1 MKTLPLQPPPRV
13 RLSVPFV
20 IGILA
25 LGLVAWV
32 AILVRNYPDDGIRGL
47 SPSRQI
53 LAIDENSNGKSPFE
67 VGDILLQ
74 IQGEPIVED
83 SAWYWGKHPGDTV
96 RFLVQR
102 GGGMVSV
109 EVQLESPFPQELFRR
124 LMPLFV
130 AVVFLGVALAVE
142 AFAPRSPTTR
152 LFFWFFFNSGLL
164 LTTGQA
170 SGLAPSIV
178 LDLYYF
184 LWWIVGP
191 ISVHFHLNFPQENKE
206 FRKRGYLLL
215 LYVIGFLG
223 GACHLV
229 WGTMGLQ
236 AHPIFQ
242 FIMPLSRLFLALNLL
257 ICVLLLY
264 YNYQKTT
271 SSGARAKIRL
281 VFLGGL
287 LAALP
292 LITTYLLP
300 EVLLNQPLMPTSAIF
315 LFLSILPLVYGY
327 AVFRYRLIEIERHIN
342 RGVTV
347 LIIFFVLVGIY
358 LGIFSVFT
366 FLFPQHLLFHPA
378 LNTLLILLLAST
390 ILPISRRVQ
399 RLVDTLFYGGWY
411 DYRSAILQIT
421 SGLEHI
427 NDLTVLAREVSNRL
441 VKTLRI
447 ADACIFF
454 SDIHGDFSVVAV
466 APEGTVMQASP
477 EGVDTTILPRSSLDF
492 LLKVGDEERETIAKA
507 LAQAR
512 LSPEEFQLL
521 GSTQGHLWVPII
533 SHQTVKGL
541 LALGPKYGGDVFSA
555 EDMDILR
562 VVSRNLGPVIEN
574 IHLLNQL
581 QRYASELEV
590 RVQERTSELFEA
602 KKRVEAILASVGDG
616 IVVTNLGGTIELIN
630 QAMKLQTFYEEAEIL
645 HWNYFEWLALNNP
658 STTIDAIKASLK
670 KGDIW
675 SGELLFQRKNGEQY
689 DILLTIAPVR
699 DQNGEVVNYVATQR
713 DITYRKELDRLK
725 DIFVADVSHELR
737 TPTTNIGL
745 YLELLETAPEQK
757 KEEYIRVL
765 KEQSQL
771 LRRLVEDILDLSRL
785 AIGKTRKIEFEPVD
799 LNLLV
804 EQAITAYTPA
814 AQQVGLQLS
823 AELASTAMV
832 QGEAHYLSR
841 AIQNLIGNAIQYTPA
856 GWVKLTNW
864 RNGEWICLEVQ
875 DSGIGISEQDLPHI
889 FERFYRGRSVRQ
901 SKVHGTGLG
910 LAIVK
915 EIVELHNGRMEV
927 ESKVGVGSV
936 FRLYLP
942 AWSN

>member
-1 MKTLPLQPPPRV
+1 MKTLPLQPPQRV

-32 AILVRNYPDDGIRGL
+32 AVLVRNYPHDGIRGL
-47 SPSRQI
+47 SASHQI
-53 LAIDENSNGKSPFE
+53 LAIDENSNGNYPFE
-67 VGDILLQ
+67 VGDLLLE
-74 IQGEPIVED
+74 IESKPIVED
-83 SAWYWGKHPGDTV
+83 SAWYWGKHPGDTIH
-96 RFLVQR
+96 FLVQR
-102 GGGMVSV
+102 GDRTVSV
-109 EVQLESPFPQELFRR
+109 EVRLAPPPPQELFRR
-124 LMPLFV
+124 LIPLFV

-142 AFAPRSPTTR
+142 AFAPCSSTTR

-191 ISVHFHLNFPQENKE
+191 ISVHFHFNFPQENKE
-206 FRKRGYLLL
+206 FKRRGYLLF

-223 GACHLV
+223 GVSHLI
-229 WGTMGLQ
+229 WGTMGLR
-236 AHPIFQ
+236 AHPILQ
-242 FIMPLSRLFLALNLL
+242 YIIPLSRLFLALNLL
-257 ICVLLLY
+257 ICVILLY

-300 EVLLNQPLMPTSAIF
+300 EVLLNQPLLPTPAIF
-315 LFLSILPLVYGY
+315 LFLSALPLVYGY

-347 LIIFFVLVGIY
+347 LIIFFILVGIY
-358 LGIFSVFT
+358 LGVFSVLT
-366 FLFPQHLLFHPA
+366 LLLPQRLLFHPT

-390 ILPISRRVQ
+390 ILPILRRVQ

-447 ADACIFF
+447 ADACIFL

-477 EGVDTTILPRSSLDF
+477 GGVDTTVLPRSSLDF
-492 LLKVGDEERETIAKA
+492 LLRVGGEERETIAKA
-507 LAQAR
+507 LAQTK

-541 LALGPKYGGDVFSA
+541 LALGPKYGGDIFSA

-581 QRYASELEV
+581 QQYATELEMRV
-590 RVQERTSELFEA
+590 RERTSELFEA

-616 IVVTNLGGTIELIN
+616 VVVTNLDGTIELIN
-630 QAMKLQTFYEEAEIL
+630 QAMKQQTSYEEGETL
-645 HWNYFEWLALNNP
+645 HWNYFEWLAINNP

-670 KGDIW
+670 KGDVW

-745 YLELLETAPEQK
+745 YLELLETAPEHR
-757 KEEYIRVL
+757 EEYIQVL

-771 LRRLVEDILDLSRL
+771 LRRLIEDILDLSRL

-804 EQAITAYTPA
+804 EQVITAYTPA

-823 AELASTAMV
+823 AELASSAMV
-832 QGEAHYLSR
+832 RGEVHYLSR

-856 GWVKLTNW
+856 GWVRLSNW
-864 RNGEWICLEVQ
+864 QKGEWICLEVR
-875 DSGIGISEQDLPHI
+875 DSGIGISEEDLPHI

-915 EIVELHNGRMEV
+915 EIVELHNGHIEV

-936 FRLYLP
+936 FRLYIP

>member
-1 MKTLPLQPPPRV
+1 MKTLPLQPPPRL
-13 RLSVPFV
+13 RLSAPFV

-47 SPSRQI
+47 SASHQI
-53 LAIDENSNGKSPFE
+53 LAIDENSNGNYPFE
-67 VGDILLQ
+67 VGDILVE
-74 IQGEPIVED
+74 IEGEPIVQD
-83 SAWYWGKHPGDTV
+83 SAWYWGRHPGDTV
-96 RFLVQR
+96 HFRVQR
-102 GGGMVSV
+102 GDETVSV
-109 EVQLESPFPQELFRR
+109 EIQLASPPPPELFRR
-124 LMPLFV
+124 LVPLFV

-170 SGLAPSIV
+170 SRLAPSIV
-178 LDLYYF
+178 LDVYFF

-236 AHPIFQ
+236 AHPILQ
-242 FIMPLSRLFLALNLL
+242 YLIPLARLFLALNLL
-257 ICVLLLY
+257 ICVILLY
-264 YNYQKTT
+264 NNYQKTT

-281 VFLGGL
+281 VLLGGV

-300 EVLLNQPLMPTSAIF
+300 EVLLKQPLMPTSAIF
-315 LFLSILPLVYGY
+315 LFLSVLPLVYGY

-347 LIIFFVLVGIY
+347 LIVFFILVGIY

-366 FLFPQHLLFHPA
+366 FLLPQRLLFNPA

-399 RLVDTLFYGGWY
+399 HLVDTLFYGGWY
-411 DYRSAILQIT
+411 DYRSAILHIT

-427 NDLTVLAREVSNRL
+427 NDLSVLAREVSNRL

-447 ADACIFF
+447 ADACIFL

-466 APEGTVMQASP
+466 APEGAVMQANP
-477 EGVDTTILPRSSLDF
+477 ESVDTTVLPRSSLDF
-492 LLKVGDEERETIAKA
+492 LLKVGDEERETITKA
-507 LAQAR
+507 LAQAK

-521 GSTQGHLWVPII
+521 GSLQGHLWVPII

-581 QRYASELEV
+581 QQYASELEM

-616 IVVTNLGGTIELIN
+616 VVVTNLGGTIELIN
-630 QAMKLQTFYEEAEIL
+630 QAMNLQTFYEEGEIL
-645 HWNYFEWLALNNP
+645 HWNYFEWLTLNNP
-658 STTIDAIKASLK
+658 STTINAIKASLK

-675 SGELLFQRKNGEQY
+675 SGELLFQRKNGELY

-757 KEEYIRVL
+757 KEEYMRVL

-785 AIGKTRKIEFEPVD
+785 AIGKTRKIDFEAVN

-823 AELASTAMV
+823 AELLSSAMV
-832 QGEAHYLSR
+832 RGEAHYLSR

-864 RNGEWICLEVQ
+864 RNGEWICLEIQ
-875 DSGIGISEQDLPHI
+875 DSGIGIGEEDLPHI

-915 EIVELHNGRMEV
+915 EIVELHNGHIEV
-927 ESKVGVGSV
+927 ESKVGVGSI
-936 FRLYLP
+936 FRLYIP
-942 AWSN
+942 AWSD

>member
-32 AILVRNYPDDGIRGL
+32 AILVRNYPDDGIRAL
-47 SPSRQI
+47 SPSHQI
-53 LAIDENSNGKSPFE
+53 LAIDENSNGKTSFE
-67 VGDILLQ
+67 VGDILLE
-74 IQGEPIVED
+74 IGGEPIVED

-102 GGGMVSV
+102 GDRTVSV
-109 EVQLESPFPQELFRR
+109 EVKLASPPPQELFRR

-130 AVVFLGVALAVE
+130 AVVFLAVALAVE

-191 ISVHFHLNFPQENKE
+191 ISVHFHFNFPQENKVL
-206 FRKRGYLLL
+206 KRGYLLF

-223 GACHLV
+223 GVSHLI
-229 WGTMGLQ
+229 WGTMELQ
-236 AHPIFQ
+236 AHPILEYL
-242 FIMPLSRLFLALNLL
+242 IPLSRLFLALNLL
-257 ICVLLLY
+257 ICVILLY

-300 EVLLNQPLMPTSAIF
+300 EVLLNQPLLPTPAIF
-315 LFLSILPLVYGY
+315 LFLSALPLVYGY

-347 LIIFFVLVGIY
+347 LIVFFILVGIY
-358 LGIFSVFT
+358 LGIFSVLT
-366 FLFPQHLLFHPA
+366 FLLPQRLLFHPA
-378 LNTLLILLLAST
+378 LNTLLILVLAST

-427 NDLTVLAREVSNRL
+427 NDLTVLAREVSDRL
-441 VKTLRI
+441 VRTLRI

-466 APEGTVMQASP
+466 APEGAVMQASP
-477 EGVDTTILPRSSLDF
+477 EGVDATVLPRSSLDF
-492 LLKVGDEERETIAKA
+492 LLRVGDEERETIAKA
-507 LAQAR
+507 LAQAK

-574 IHLLNQL
+574 IHLLNQV
-581 QRYASELEV
+581 QQYATELEM

-602 KKRVEAILASVGDG
+602 KKRVEAILTSVGDG
-616 IVVTNLGGTIELIN
+616 VVVTNLGGTIELIN
-630 QAMKLQTFYEEAEIL
+630 QAMKLQTSYEEGEIL
-645 HWNYFEWLALNNP
+645 KRNYFEWLTLTNP
-658 STTIDAIKASLK
+658 LTTIDAIRASLE

-745 YLELLETAPEQK
+745 YLELLETAPEHK

-785 AIGKTRKIEFEPVD
+785 AIGKTRKMEFGPVD
-799 LNLLV
+799 LNLLI

-814 AQQVGLQLS
+814 AQQVGLQVS
-823 AELASTAMV
+823 AELASPAV
-832 QGEAHYLSR
+832 VRGEAHYLSR

-856 GWVKLTNW
+856 GWVKLMSW

-875 DSGIGISEQDLPHI
+875 DSGIGISEEDMPHI

-915 EIVELHNGRMEV
+915 EIIELHNGYIEV

-936 FRLYLP
+936 FRLYIP
-942 AWSN
+942 VWSN

>member
-1 MKTLPLQPPPRV
+1 MKTLPFQPPSRV
-13 RLSVPFV
+13 RLSAPFM
-20 IGILA
+20 
-25 LGLVAWV
+25 LGLLAIGVVAWV
-32 AILVRNYPDDGIRGL
+32 AILVSNYPDDGIRRL
-47 SPSRQI
+47 STSHQI
-53 LAIDENSNGKSPFE
+53 LVIDENSNGNHPFE
-67 VGDILLQ
+67 IGDILLEVE
-74 IQGEPIVED
+74 GKPIVED

-96 RFLVQR
+96 HFLVQR
-102 GGGMVSV
+102 RNRTVFV
-109 EVQLESPFPQELFRR
+109 EVKLAPPPPQELFRR

-130 AVVFLGVALAVE
+130 AVVFLGIALVVE

-152 LFFWFFFNSGLL
+152 LFFWFFFTSGLL

-178 LDLYYF
+178 RDLYYF

-191 ISVHFHLNFPQENKE
+191 ISVHFHFNFPQENKE
-206 FRKRGYLLL
+206 YKKRGYLLF

-223 GACHLV
+223 GISHLIG
-229 WGTMGLQ
+229 GTLGLQ
-236 AHPIFQ
+236 AHPILQ
-242 FIMPLSRLFLALNLL
+242 YLIPLSRLFLVLNLL
-257 ICVLLLY
+257 ICVILLY

-300 EVLLNQPLMPTSAIF
+300 EVLLNQSLLPTPAIF
-315 LFLSILPLVYGY
+315 FFLSALPLVYGY

-347 LIIFFVLVGIY
+347 LIVFFILVGIY
-358 LGIFSVFT
+358 LGFFSVLT
-366 FLFPQHLLFHPA
+366 LLLPQRLLFHPA

-441 VKTLRI
+441 VKTLQI
-447 ADACIFF
+447 GDACIFL

-466 APEGTVMQASP
+466 APEGAVMQASP
-477 EGVDTTILPRSSLDF
+477 EGVDTTVLPRSGLDF
-492 LLKVGDEERETIAKA
+492 LLRVGGEERETIAKA
-507 LAQAR
+507 LAQAKF
-512 LSPEEFQLL
+512 SPEEFQLL
-521 GSTQGHLWVPII
+521 GSIQGHLWVPII

-562 VVSRNLGPVIEN
+562 GVSRNLGPVIEN

-581 QRYASELEV
+581 QQYTTELEM

-616 IVVTNLGGTIELIN
+616 VVVTNLGGTIELIN
-630 QAMKLQTFYEEAEIL
+630 QAMKLQTFYEEGEIL
-645 HWNYFEWLALNNP
+645 NWNYFKWLALNNP

-689 DILLTIAPVR
+689 DVLLTIAPVR

-745 YLELLETAPEQK
+745 YLELLETAPEHK
-757 KEEYIRVL
+757 KEEYMRVL

-771 LRRLVEDILDLSRL
+771 LRRLIEDILDLSRL

-814 AQQVGLQLS
+814 AQQGGLQLS
-823 AELASTAMV
+823 AELASSAMV
-832 QGEAHYLSR
+832 RGEAHYLSR

-864 RNGEWICLEVQ
+864 RNGEWICLEVK
-875 DSGIGISEQDLPHI
+875 DSGIGIGEEDLPHI
-889 FERFYRGRSVRQ
+889 FERFYRGRAVRQ

-915 EIVELHNGRMEV
+915 EIVELHNGHIEV

-942 AWSN
+942 AWNK

>member
-1 MKTLPLQPPPRV
+1 M
-13 RLSVPFV
+13 
-20 IGILA
+20 
-25 LGLVAWV
+25 
-32 AILVRNYPDDGIRGL
+32 AILVSNYPDDGIRGL
-47 SPSRQI
+47 SASHQI
-53 LAIDENSNGKSPFE
+53 LAIDESGPANHLFY
-67 VGDILLQ
+67 VGDILLE
-74 IQGEPIVED
+74 IEGEPLRED
-83 SAWYWGKHPGDTV
+83 TAWYSGKHPGDTV
-96 RFLVQR
+96 HFLVQR
-102 GGGMVSV
+102 GDRTVTI
-109 EVQLESPFPQELFRR
+109 EVKLTSPPAEELLRR

-130 AVVFLGVALAVE
+130 AIVFLGVALAVE

-152 LFFWFFFNSGLL
+152 LFFWFFFTSGLL
-164 LTTGQA
+164 LTAGQA

-191 ISVHFHLNFPQENKE
+191 ISVHFHLHFPQENKGL
-206 FRKRGYLLL
+206 KKGGYLIF
-215 LYVIGFLG
+215 LYAIGFLG
-223 GACHLV
+223 GVSYLI

-236 AHPIFQ
+236 AHPILR
-242 FIMPLSRLFLALNLL
+242 ILIPLSRLFLALNLL
-257 ICVLLLY
+257 ICVVLLY

-281 VFLGGL
+281 VLLGGL

-300 EVLLNQPLMPTSAIF
+300 DVLLNQPLLPTPAIF
-315 LFLSILPLVYGY
+315 LFLSALPLVYGY

-347 LIIFFVLVGIY
+347 LIVFFILVGIY

-366 FLFPQHLLFHPA
+366 YLLPQHLLFNPA
-378 LNTLLILLLAST
+378 LNTLLILILAST

-427 NDLTVLAREVSNRL
+427 NDLRVLAREVSNRL

-454 SDIHGDFSVVAV
+454 TDIQGDFSVVAV
-466 APEGTVMQASP
+466 APEGAIQQGSP
-477 EGVDTTILPRSSLDF
+477 GMVDSAVLPRSSLDF
-492 LLKVGDEERETIAKA
+492 LLRVGDEERATIAKA
-507 LAQAR
+507 LAQAK

-521 GSTQGHLWVPII
+521 GSVQGHLWVPII

-581 QRYASELEV
+581 QQYAAELEM

-616 IVVTNLGGTIELIN
+616 VVVTNLDGTIELIN
-630 QAMKLQTFYEEAEIL
+630 QAMKLQTSYEEDEIL
-645 HWNYFEWLALNNP
+645 HHNYFEWLVLYNP
-658 STTIDAIKASLK
+658 ETAIEAIKTSLK

-745 YLELLETAPEQK
+745 YLELLETAQESK
-757 KEEYIRVL
+757 KEEYIQVL

-804 EQAITAYTPA
+804 EQTITAYSPA
-814 AQQVGLQLS
+814 AQQVGLRLS
-823 AELASTAMV
+823 VELDSSAV
-832 QGEAHYLSR
+832 VRGDAHYLSR

-856 GWVKLTNW
+856 GWVKVTNW
-864 RNGEWICLEVQ
+864 RNGEWICLEVR
-875 DSGIGISEQDLPHI
+875 DSGIGIGEEDLPHI

-901 SKVHGTGLG
+901 SKIHGTGLG

-915 EIVELHNGRMEV
+915 EIIELHNGRIEV

-936 FRLYLP
+936 FRLYIP

>member
-1 MKTLPLQPPPRV
+1 MKTLPLQPPPRL
-13 RLSVPFV
+13 RLSAPFV

-47 SPSRQI
+47 SASHQI
-53 LAIDENSNGKSPFE
+53 LAIDENSNGNYPFE
-67 VGDILLQ
+67 VGDILVG
-74 IQGEPIVED
+74 IEGEPIVQD
-83 SAWYWGKHPGDTV
+83 SAWYWGRHPGDTV
-96 RFLVQR
+96 HFLVQR
-102 GGGMVSV
+102 GDETVSV
-109 EVQLESPFPQELFRR
+109 EIQLASPPPPELFRR
-124 LMPLFV
+124 LVPLFV

-170 SGLAPSIV
+170 SRLAPSIV
-178 LDLYYF
+178 LDLYFF

-236 AHPIFQ
+236 AHPILQ
-242 FIMPLSRLFLALNLL
+242 YLIPLARLFLALNLL
-257 ICVLLLY
+257 ICVILLY
-264 YNYQKTT
+264 NNYQKTT

-281 VFLGGL
+281 VFLGGV

-300 EVLLNQPLMPTSAIF
+300 EVLLKQPLMPTSAIF
-315 LFLSILPLVYGY
+315 LFLSVLPLVYGY

-347 LIIFFVLVGIY
+347 LIVFFILVGIY

-366 FLFPQHLLFHPA
+366 FLLPQRLLFNPA

-399 RLVDTLFYGGWY
+399 HLVDTLFYGGWY

-427 NDLTVLAREVSNRL
+427 NDLGVLAREVSNRL
-441 VKTLRI
+441 MKTLRI
-447 ADACIFF
+447 ADACIFL

-466 APEGTVMQASP
+466 APEGAVMQANP
-477 EGVDTTILPRSSLDF
+477 ESVDTTVLPRSSLDF
-492 LLKVGDEERETIAKA
+492 LLKVGDEERETITKA
-507 LAQAR
+507 LAQAK

-581 QRYASELEV
+581 QQYAGELEM

-616 IVVTNLGGTIELIN
+616 VVVTNLGGSIELIN
-630 QAMKLQTFYEEAEIL
+630 QAMNLQTFYEEGEIL
-645 HWNYFEWLALNNP
+645 HWNYFEWLTLNNP
-658 STTIDAIKASLK
+658 STTINAIKASLK

-675 SGELLFQRKNGEQY
+675 SGELLFQRKNGELY

-757 KEEYIRVL
+757 KEEYMRVL

-785 AIGKTRKIEFEPVD
+785 AIGKTRKIDFEAVN

-823 AELASTAMV
+823 AELLSSAMV
-832 QGEAHYLSR
+832 RGEAHYLSR

-875 DSGIGISEQDLPHI
+875 DSGIGIGEEDLPHI

-915 EIVELHNGRMEV
+915 EIVELHNGHIEV
-927 ESKVGVGSV
+927 ESKVGVGSI
-936 FRLYLP
+936 FRLYIP
-942 AWSN
+942 AWSD

>member
-1 MKTLPLQPPPRV
+1 V
-13 RLSVPFV
+13 
-20 IGILA
+20 A
-25 LGLVAWV
+25 LGLVVWV
-32 AILVRNYPDDGIRGL
+32 AILVSNYPDDGIRGL
-47 SPSRQI
+47 SASHQI
-53 LAIDENSNGKSPFE
+53 LAIDESGPANHLFY
-67 VGDILLQ
+67 VGDILLE
-74 IQGEPIVED
+74 IEGEPLRED
-83 SAWYWGKHPGDTV
+83 TAWYSGKHPGDTV
-96 RFLVQR
+96 HFLVQR
-102 GGGMVSV
+102 GDRTVTI
-109 EVQLESPFPQELFRR
+109 EVKLTSPPAEELLRR

-130 AVVFLGVALAVE
+130 AIVFLGVALAVE

-152 LFFWFFFNSGLL
+152 LFFWFFFTSGLL
-164 LTTGQA
+164 LTAGQA

-191 ISVHFHLNFPQENKE
+191 ISVHFHLHFPQENKGL
-206 FRKRGYLLL
+206 KKGGYLIF
-215 LYVIGFLG
+215 LYAIGFLG
-223 GACHLV
+223 GVSYLI

-236 AHPIFQ
+236 AHPILR
-242 FIMPLSRLFLALNLL
+242 ILIPLSRLFLALNLL
-257 ICVLLLY
+257 ICVVLLY

-281 VFLGGL
+281 VLLGGL

-300 EVLLNQPLMPTSAIF
+300 DVLLNQPLLPTPAIF
-315 LFLSILPLVYGY
+315 LFLSALPLVYGY

-347 LIIFFVLVGIY
+347 LIVFFILVGIY

-366 FLFPQHLLFHPA
+366 YLLPQHLLFNPA
-378 LNTLLILLLAST
+378 LNTLLILILAST

-427 NDLTVLAREVSNRL
+427 NDLRVLAREVSNRL

-454 SDIHGDFSVVAV
+454 TDIQGDFSVVAV
-466 APEGTVMQASP
+466 APEGAIQQGSP
-477 EGVDTTILPRSSLDF
+477 GMVDSAVLPRSSLDF
-492 LLKVGDEERETIAKA
+492 LLRVGDEERATIAKA
-507 LAQAR
+507 LAQAK

-521 GSTQGHLWVPII
+521 GSVQGHLWVPII

-581 QRYASELEV
+581 QQYAAELEM

-616 IVVTNLGGTIELIN
+616 VVVTNLDGTIELIN
-630 QAMKLQTFYEEAEIL
+630 QAMKLQTSYEEDEIL
-645 HWNYFEWLALNNP
+645 HHNYFEWLVLYNP
-658 STTIDAIKASLK
+658 ETAIEAIKTSLK

-745 YLELLETAPEQK
+745 YLELLETAQESK
-757 KEEYIRVL
+757 KEEYIQVL

-804 EQAITAYTPA
+804 EQTITAYSPA
-814 AQQVGLQLS
+814 AQQVGLRLS
-823 AELASTAMV
+823 VELDSSAV
-832 QGEAHYLSR
+832 VRGDAHYLSR

-856 GWVKLTNW
+856 GWVKVTNW
-864 RNGEWICLEVQ
+864 RNGEWICLEVR
-875 DSGIGISEQDLPHI
+875 DSGIGIGEEDLPHI

-901 SKVHGTGLG
+901 SKIHGTGLG

-915 EIVELHNGRMEV
+915 EIIELHNGRIEV

-936 FRLYLP
+936 FRLYIP